1 MSSDAEQD
9 AAVKLDQ
16 EREEILSKYDKG
28 KEGAAVE
35 PWEDASFHLY
45 KLIDRFGFLHE
56 NELPAYD
63 SVEEKQKQQEL
74 ERTTKWLKMLK
85 SWDKYKNSEKL
96 VKRVYKGIPLQLRGQ
111 AWCLLLDVPKMK
123 ADRKDFYEKLKLRA
137 RDMSPDIRQI
147 DLDVNRTYRDHIMF
161 MHRYDVKQQ
170 ALFHVLMA
178 YSVYNTEVGYCQGM
192 SQITALL
199 LIYMNEEDAF
209 WALVKL
215 FSGQKHGMH
224 GFFVPGFPKLLRFQE
239 HHDCILNKMLPKLK
253 QHLDSQEV
261 FTSLYTMKWFFQ
273 CFLDRTPFTLTLRIW
288 DIYILD
294 GERVLT
300 AMSYTVLKM
309 HRKQLM
315 KLSMEELVEFL
326 QVSLSKDFI
335 FEDDLVIEQLQTCMS
350 ELKRA
355 KLELPPP
362 GKEDELPKKLLGEL
376 PSEPLPTT
384 NHVVNGQTQ
393 SSQLESPK
401 KGSSSPKG
409 VRPEEGP
416 DEEVARPKQNRRSS
430 RARRDSLER
439 LVRQHRSEKE
449 ARSRASGEEAPN
461 PSQAPP
467 AQNGTAKPNQTTA
480 NHNANVVNSARKD
493 ITPRWV
499 KPSET
504 KLEAARL
511 AAAEA
516 SKHRGVIYSQGS
528 SPPPSPSNLPQF
540 LQNQMRPRS
549 SGFTSETNR
558 GSNASQYDNVP
569 GSENGFIEV
578 LEVDR
583 PPSQNLHNEAHFV
596 AMSVKR
602 GSPTWMPHTTA
613 IETGPRTQRSALH
626 VESVDP
632 RSMGRLKPNSPTWYH
647 RNLPPYSP
655 LKSALAS
662 AHDTSISFPPVLQT
676 PIGSLQ
682 EQQQYMLLASSG
694 SPPEQ
699 QLYGTTLRAPST
711 FSPNRVLANNSF
723 ATYHRQPPSM
733 PASHPDGLPMGQNA
747 QLEDTYQYPRQP
759 SEVSVTPLYMAA
771 HSRSE
776 VQMRADQPRRYWVD
790 QKSDRGWTTHT
801 KQETEN
807 FHPQGKIPRSPSFQR
822 AQMSPVEEFVY
833 PPSLDVHH
841 HYRTQYQEQQ
851 LTPRQQLA
859 PVFGGPHYRHA
870 AEAFTMQESMLL

>member
-1 MSSDAEQD
+1 MLFSSGLLTGSDAQQD
-9 AAVKLDQ
+9 AAVKLEQ
-16 EREEILSKYDKG
+16 EHEEILSKYDKG
-28 KEGAAVE
+28 KEGAEVE

-45 KLIDRFGFLHE
+45 KVTDRFGFL
-56 NELPAYD
+56 
-63 SVEEKQKQQEL
+63 Q
-74 ERTTKWLKMLK
+74 TTKWLKMLK

-123 ADRKDFYEKLKLRA
+123 AEKKDFYEKLKFRA
-137 RDMSPDIRQI
+137 RGVSPDIRQI

-161 MHRYDVKQQ
+161 MQRYDVKQQ

-178 YSVYNTEVGYCQGM
+178 YSVYNREVGYCQGM

-215 FSGQKHGMH
+215 FSGQKHAMH

-239 HHDCILNKMLPKLK
+239 HHDRILSKMMPKLK

-288 DIYILD
+288 DIYILE

-326 QVSLSKDFI
+326 QVTLSKNFI
-335 FEDDLVIEQLQTCMS
+335 FEDDLVIEQLQTCMA
-350 ELKRA
+350 ELRRA

-362 GKEDELPKKLLGEL
+362 GKEDELPKKSLGEL
-376 PSEPLPTT
+376 PPELLPSTT
-384 NHVVNGQTQ
+384 RLANGQSQ

-401 KGSSSPKG
+401 KGPSNPQA
-409 VRPEEGP
+409 VRLEAAPG
-416 DEEVARPKQNRRSS
+416 EEVERPKQNRPSS

-449 ARSRASGEEAPN
+449 ARSRASGEEALT
-461 PSQAPP
+461 QAPP
-467 AQNGTAKPNQTTA
+467 AQNGTGRPSHATA
-480 NHNANVVNSARKD
+480 NHNTGVVNSARKD

-504 KLEAARL
+504 KLEAAML

-516 SKHRGVIYSQGS
+516 GRRRGVIYSQGS
-528 SPPPSPSNLPQF
+528 SPPPSPSSKQEPQF
-540 LQNQMRPRS
+540 LQHQVWPRS
-549 SGFTSETNR
+549 HGFIPETNR

-569 GSENGFIEV
+569 GSENGFVEV
-578 LEVDR
+578 LKLEQ
-583 PPSQNLHNEAHFV
+583 PPSRNLRKEAQAGTV
-596 AMSVKR
+596 SL
-602 GSPTWMPHTTA
+602 SPSWMPNTA
-613 IETGPRTQRSALH
+613 AAGTGPRTQRLALH
-626 VESVDP
+626 GDSVDL
-632 RSMGRLKPNSPTWYH
+632 RSMGRLSADSPGSPTWYH
-647 RNLPPYSP
+647 RNEPPYSP
-655 LKSALAS
+655 VKSSLAS
-662 AHDTSISFPPVLQT
+662 AHDMSVNLLPVLQA
-676 PIGSLQ
+676 PIGSLPE
-682 EQQQYMLLASSG
+682 EQQYRPMLRTPSG
-694 SPPEQ
+694 SPPER
-699 QLYGTTLRAPST
+699 QLYGTTLRVPPS
-711 FSPNRVLANNSF
+711 FSPDRVLANSSY
-723 ATYHRQPPSM
+723 ATYRRQPPSTLDQY
-733 PASHPDGLPMGQNA
+733 PDGLSAGQNA
-747 QLEDTYQYPRQP
+747 QLEGVFEYPRQP
-759 SEVSVTPLYMAA
+759 SELPVKPMYLAA

-776 VQMRADQPRRYWVD
+776 VQMRANQVQPYWVE
-790 QKSDRGWTTHT
+790 QKSDRGWALQT
-801 KQETEN
+801 KQEADG
-807 FHPQGKIPRSPSFQR
+807 FHPPGHIPRSPSFQR
-822 AQMSPVEEFVY
+822 AQMSPVEEFAY
-833 PPSLDVHH
+833 PLSVDVHH
-841 HYRTQYQEQQ
+841 HYRTQYQEHQ
-851 LTPRQQLA
+851 LVARQQLL

-870 AEAFTMQESMLL
+870 PEAFTMQESMLL